1 MTVWTGGGN
10 LRFYGDR
17 ALKNGAELRHTHRML
32 RKVMTVETRFQPLEI
47 WKSDQ
52 AVEFRVA
59 GAVHAWHHESRFLT
73 GQAWDLIAASAM
85 LRKAGPPKSV
95 LMLGLAGGTTFRTLR
110 HLLPDCHLTAVDI
123 DKEIVAL
130 ARAHMDLDACG
141 AEVVIDDAY
150 AWLARNKRKF
160 DVVIDDIYLAGRE
173 DVYRPQ
179 GAGERTLGLLRRA
192 LAEGGVFAMNLVTGE
207 GHRRVQSAARS
218 MLLGAFPVV
227 RSLRTREAQNEVLVA
242 GAEVDA
248 GRVLTGYEPSFGHPG
263 DRALWKRIRVRKI
276 G

>member
-1 MTVWTGGGN
+1 
-10 LRFYGDR
+10 
-17 ALKNGAELRHTHRML
+17 ML

-59 GAVHAWHHESRFLT
+59 GAVHAWHHKHRFLT
-73 GQAWDLIAASAM
+73 GQAWDLIAASAL
-85 LRKAGPPKSV
+85 LRKTGPPKSV

-123 DKEIVAL
+123 DREIVEL

-160 DVVIDDIYLAGRE
+160 DVVIDDIYLAGRD

-179 GAGERTLGLLRRA
+179 GAGEQTLGLLRRA
-192 LAEGGVFAMNLVTGE
+192 VADGGIFSMNLVTGE
-207 GHRRVQSAARS
+207 GHRRVQSRART
-218 MLLGAFPVV
+218 MLRESFSVV
-227 RSLRTREAQNEVLVA
+227 RSLRTEEAQNEVLVA

-248 GRVLTGYEPSFGHPG
+248 GLALRAYPSGFAYAGDRVL
-263 DRALWKRIRVRKI
+263 WNRIRARRI
-276 G
+276 R

>member
-1 MTVWTGGGN
+1 M
-10 LRFYGDR
+10 
-17 ALKNGAELRHTHRML
+17 M

-73 GQAWDLIAASAM
+73 GQAWDLIAGSAL

-110 HLLPDCHLTAVDI
+110 HLLPGCHLTAVDI
-123 DKEIVAL
+123 DREIVAL

-160 DVVIDDIYLAGRE
+160 DVVIDDIYLAGRD

-179 GAGERTLGLLRRA
+179 GAGERTLGLLRQA
-192 LAEGGVFAMNLVTGE
+192 VAEGGVFAMNLVTGE

-218 MLLGAFPVV
+218 ILRESFPMV
-227 RSLRTREAQNEVLVA
+227 RSLRTQEAQNEVLVA

-248 GRVLTGYEPSFGHPG
+248 GRALRVYESSFGHSG
-263 DRALWKRIRVRKI
+263 DRALWKRIRVRRI
-276 G
+276 S